1 VDVESAPAEHVT
13 ADAAPV
19 DDAAA
24 THAADPAVV
33 AVPIV
38 PESGG
43 YRMKTR
49 LLGPPLSTDDLDHQR
64 LGKPTALAV
73 FASDNLSSSAYATE
87 EILRTLIPVIGIAAF
102 ALVVPITV
110 ALLVLLGFLILS
122 YRQTIKEY
130 PSAGGAYIV
139 TKDNFGKTPAL
150 VAGVSLLTD
159 YILTVA
165 VSVAAGT
172 AALASAVPA
181 VTRFEVPI
189 AIGFVLIIAFGN
201 LRGVKESGKVFAVP
215 TYYFLLNMVFLLVIG
230 TVRLATGH
238 LPVDHADHAGVVAY
252 GSAGG
257 GLLMGASLFIVL
269 RAFASG
275 GAAVTGVEAI
285 SNGVPAFKE
294 PAWKNARSTLVIMG
308 STLGV
313 MFLGISIFAAHMHV
327 TVYKSGTPTVISQVG
342 KFVYGS
348 GALGHIGY
356 LSLQAGTL
364 LILVLAANTSFAD
377 FPRLA
382 SFAASDHFMPRQL
395 TKRGHRLVFSNGI
408 ISLAGASVVVLLA
421 TDAKVSRLIPLY
433 ALGVFTS
440 FTLSQAGM
448 ARHHIR
454 HKEAGWKTGLFVNG
468 FGAFLTFVVD
478 VIIAV
483 VKFAEGA
490 WVIILLVPILVLLL
504 LRLNKQYVNEE
515 SELLEDAARAAEAP
529 IMRRHVVLVFID
541 TIDLASARAL
551 QYART
556 LAPDEMRAVHFAVDM
571 SRAKALRDEWLKLG
585 FSRITLEI
593 VGCPDRRIQR
603 AGVEVV
609 AEALADGKTEVSVLL
624 PRIQRERIWHKLLHD
639 RTADALA
646 SEISDLPHANVTF
659 VPYHIGRR
667 RARDIVE
674 LPVVDRPVTEREAPV
689 SHLGNGVV
697 VTEIAQARHRQ
708 QVTLTGTVH
717 AIRIQPRGGIATM
730 ECRLR
735 DSTGEISVVFLGR
748 RHIGGIEPDC
758 TLTVTGA
765 VGLRRGNREIVNPYY
780 TLAAPAPPPP
790 TSTRKQ
796 RSSSN

>member
-1 VDVESAPAEHVT
+1 MAVGSVPVAPPSAGDPVEAGVAPGSV
-13 ADAAPV
+13 PV
-19 DDAAA
+19 
-24 THAADPAVV
+24 
-33 AVPIV
+33 V
-38 PESGG
+38 PESSG
-43 YRMKTR
+43 YRVKKR
-49 LLGPPLSTDDLDHQR
+49 LLGPPLSTDTLDHQR

-87 EILRTLIPVIGIAAF
+87 EILRTLLPVIGVAAF
-102 ALVVPITV
+102 ALVVPITI
-110 ALLVLLGFLILS
+110 ALLVVLGFLILS

-172 AALASAVPA
+172 AALASAIPA
-181 VTRFEVPI
+181 VAPFEVPI
-189 AIGFVLIIAFGN
+189 AISFVLIIAFGN
-201 LRGVKESGKVFAVP
+201 LRGVKESGRVFAVP
-215 TYYFLLNMVFLLVIG
+215 TYFFLLNMVALLGVGIG
-230 TVRLATGH
+230 RLVFGD
-238 LPVDHADHAGVVAY
+238 LPVDQVHHKGALAFGHAGN
-252 GSAGG
+252 

-294 PAWKNARSTLVIMG
+294 PAWKNARTTLVIMG

-313 MFLGISIFAAHMHV
+313 MFLGISVLAAHMHV
-327 TVYKSGTPTVISQVG
+327 IVYDGGTPTVISQVG

-348 GALGHIGY
+348 TPLGHFSY
-356 LSLQAGTL
+356 FALQAGTL

-382 SFAASDHFMPRQL
+382 SFAATDHFMPRQL

-408 ISLAGASVVVLLA
+408 ISLAGASIVVLLV
-421 TDAKVSRLIPLY
+421 TEAKVSRLIPLY

-454 HKEAGWKTGLFVNG
+454 RKEPGWKGGLFVNA
-468 FGAFLTFVVD
+468 FGAFLSFVVD

-483 VKFAEGA
+483 AKFAQGA
-490 WVIILLVPILVLLL
+490 WVIIALVPILVLLL
-504 LRLNKQYVNEE
+504 LRLNKQYVDEAE
-515 SELLEDAARAAEAP
+515 ELLEDAARAAEAP
-529 IMRRHVVLVFID
+529 ILRRHVVLVFID

-556 LAPDEMRAVHFAVDM
+556 LAPDELRAVHFAVDM
-571 SRAKALRDEWLKLG
+571 TRAKALRDQWLELG
-585 FSRITLEI
+585 FSRFTLEI

-603 AGVEVV
+603 AGVEIVSEV
-609 AEALADGKTEVSVLL
+609 LADGKTEVSVLL
-624 PRIQRERIWHKLLHD
+624 PRIHRQRIWHKLLHD

-646 SEISDLPHANVTF
+646 SEIADLPHANVTF
-659 VPYHIGRR
+659 VPYHLGRHVPR
-667 RARDIVE
+667 SGAE
-674 LPVVDRPVTEREAPV
+674 PLPSLAPEPAPEVPVGR
-689 SHLGNGVV
+689 SGNGA
-697 VTEIAQARHRQ
+697 TPISQARHRQ
-708 QVTLTGTVH
+708 QVTLEGTVH

-735 DSTGEISVVFLGR
+735 DETGEISVVFLGR
-748 RHIGGIEPDC
+748 RHIGGVEPGC
-758 TLTVTGA
+758 VITVTGA
-765 VGLRRGNREIVNPYY
+765 VGLRRGHREIVNPYY
-780 TLAAPAPPPP
+780 TLAPPATEAAPAPSRRHRPGH
-790 TSTRKQ
+790 
-796 RSSSN
+796 

>member
-1 VDVESAPAEHVT
+1 MVILLSVG
-13 ADAAPV
+13 
-19 DDAAA
+19 
-24 THAADPAVV
+24 
-33 AVPIV
+33 I
-38 PESGG
+38 
-43 YRMKTR
+43 TR
-49 LLGPPLSTDDLDHQR
+49 L
-64 LGKPTALAV
+64 V
-73 FASDNLSSSAYATE
+73 
-87 EILRTLIPVIGIAAF
+87 
-102 ALVVPITV
+102 
-110 ALLVLLGFLILS
+110 
-122 YRQTIKEY
+122 
-130 PSAGGAYIV
+130 
-139 TKDNFGKTPAL
+139 
-150 VAGVSLLTD
+150 
-159 YILTVA
+159 
-165 VSVAAGT
+165 
-172 AALASAVPA
+172 
-181 VTRFEVPI
+181 
-189 AIGFVLIIAFGN
+189 
-201 LRGVKESGKVFAVP
+201 
-215 TYYFLLNMVFLLVIG
+215 
-230 TVRLATGH
+230 TGH
-238 LPVDHADHAGVVAY
+238 LPVDRAHHTGALAY
-252 GSAGG
+252 GHSTAS
-257 GLLMGASLFIVL
+257 GLFMGASLFIVL

-313 MFLGISIFAAHMHV
+313 MFLGISTLSAHMHI
-327 TVYKSGTPTVISQVG
+327 TVYSSGTPTVISQVG
-342 KFVYGS
+342 KFVYGK
-348 GALGHIGY
+348 GALGNVGY
-356 LSLQAGTL
+356 VALQAGTL

-382 SFAASDHFMPRQL
+382 SFAAGDHFMPRQL

-408 ISLAGASVVVLLA
+408 LSLAGASIVVLLA

-454 HKEAGWKTGLFVNG
+454 RKEAGWKTGLFVNG

-478 VIIAV
+478 IIIAI

-504 LRLNKQYVNEE
+504 LRLNRQYVDEAE
-515 SELLEDAARAAEAP
+515 ELLEDAARAAEAP
-529 IMRRHVVLVFID
+529 ILRRHVVLVFLD

-571 SRAKALRDEWLKLG
+571 ARAKTLRDEWLQLG

-624 PRIQRERIWHKLLHD
+624 PRIHRERIWHKLLHD

-646 SEISDLPHANVTF
+646 SEIADLPHANVTF

-667 RARDIVE
+667 PSRMLDPDAGGP
-674 LPVVDRPVTEREAPV
+674 LATPREMPAG
-689 SHLGNGVV
+689 HTGNGAGVIP
-697 VTEIAQARHRQ
+697 IAQARQRE
-708 QVTLTGTVH
+708 QVTLTGIVH
-717 AIRIQPRGGIATM
+717 SIRIQPRGGIATM

-735 DSTGEISVVFLGR
+735 DASGEISVVFLGR

-758 TLTVTGA
+758 TITVTGA
-765 VGLRRGNREIVNPYY
+765 VGVRRGNREIVNPYY
-780 TLAAPAPPPP
+780 TLAAPAPVAP
-790 TSTRKQ
+790 TPSRRK
-796 RSSSN
+796 RS